1 MNINGNESNGN
12 LNEKNRSENRPGNE
26 WVLLNVGGVHY
37 KTTKSTLC
45 RFPDSFLARLCHD
58 NNALKSQKDREDAIL
73 IDRDG
78 EYFSV
83 VLNFLRHGNI
93 ILNKNLVEE
102 GVLEEAE
109 FYNIPEL
116 VKMCEKRIQARQQQ
130 EIKSKPVYR
139 FIQCCEKEIVNVISS
154 LSDGWRFEQLLLHT
168 PSQNNNNSETE
179 FFCVVSSD
187 SANYCGTISHKAKQ
201 IQQSACYR

>member
-1 MNINGNESNGN
+1 M
-12 LNEKNRSENRPGNE
+12 
-26 WVLLNVGGVHY
+26 
-37 KTTKSTLC
+37 
-45 RFPDSFLARLCHD
+45 
-58 NNALKSQKDREDAIL
+58 

-139 FIQCCEKEIVNVISS
+139 FIQCCENEIVSVISS
-154 LSDGWRFEQLLLHT
+154 LSDGWKFEQLLLHN
-168 PSQNNNNSETE
+168 PNPNNNNSETE

-187 SANYCGTISHKAKQ
+187 SANYCGTISHKAKV
-201 IQQSACYR
+201 SCC